1 MPISEHFI
9 IGTIASDYA
18 LALVCT
24 AADTDL
30 TMAEHY
36 SRVKLVKNRTIVQF
50 KCKHAHSSVYAAYR
64 QSFPMNRH
72 NREKKRKREE
82 REKKR
87 EKKRK
92 TRGKETKVRFFVL
105 LNHAIQTNVKRSVL
119 DYRCTEK
126 SRRKKTY

>member
-36 SRVKLVKNRTIVQF
+36 SRVKLVKN
-50 KCKHAHSSVYAAYR
+50 ALSSN
-64 QSFPMNRH
+64 S
-72 NREKKRKREE
+72 
-82 REKKR
+82 
-87 EKKRK
+87 
-92 TRGKETKVRFFVL
+92 
-105 LNHAIQTNVKRSVL
+105 NVNMLTQVCMQRI
-119 DYRCTEK
+119 Y
-126 SRRKKTY
+126 